1 MNLSTSLPEDL
12 PWSEQQAFL
21 LLDGATL
28 SDLPER
34 LKQLSPGAST
44 VALYDSAPFTALR
57 DISPLL
63 VAIEQPDE
71 PIFQFYLQ
79 QAHEEWGVLLFSP
92 VPAHDVVQHLRK
104 LLIVELPEGLPVVL
118 RLADAAVAQALFGS
132 GDQRLFGPLACVVM
146 ADSVSAIWQRHQPRL
161 PECPE
166 LTTPYR
172 LSPELNAA
180 LDRIDRRRAL
190 LELDAHLLKY
200 FPERHGGE
208 TVSQRWP
215 MLEQLEAEAC
225 MLGLSSQSE
234 LFYYANVMARLDG
247 SPLGQH
253 PKINRLLHSPSL
265 QPIGERIVLAADLA
279 RQWANE
285 RGRP

>member
-34 LKQLSPGAST
+34 LNQLSPGANA
-44 VALYDSAPFTALR
+44 VALYDCPSFTALR
-57 DISPLL
+57 DISPML
-63 VAIEQPDE
+63 VAIQQPDE
-71 PIFQFYLQ
+71 PIVQFYRQ
-79 QAHEEWGVLLFSP
+79 QAHEEWGVLLFSTA
-92 VPAHDVVQHLRK
+92 PAHDVAQHLRK
-104 LLIVELPEGLPVVL
+104 LLTVELPEGLPVVL

-132 GDQRLFGPLACVVM
+132 GDQCLFGPLACVVM
-146 ADSVSAIWQRHQPRL
+146 ADSVSANWQRHQPRL
-161 PECPE
+161 PDCPE

-180 LDRIDRRRAL
+180 LDRVDQRRTL

-208 TVSQRWP
+208 TVAQRWP
-215 MLEQLEAEAC
+215 MLEQLEAEAGA
-225 MLGLSSQSE
+225 LGLDTPSG

-253 PKINRLLHSPSL
+253 PEINRLLHNPSL

>member
-1 MNLSTSLPEDL
+1 MNLSNSLPEDL

-28 SDLPER
+28 SDLPQR
-34 LKQLSPGAST
+34 LKQLSPGANI
-44 VALYDSAPFTALR
+44 VALYNCAPFTALR
-57 DISPLL
+57 DISPML
-63 VAIEQPDE
+63 VAIQQPDE
-71 PIFQFYLQ
+71 PIVQFYRQ
-79 QAHEEWGVLLFSP
+79 QAHEEWAVLLFSAA
-92 VPAHDVVQHLRK
+92 PAHEVAQHLRK
-104 LLIVELPEGLPVVL
+104 LLIVELPEGLPVAL
-118 RLADAAVAQALFGS
+118 RLADAAVAQALFAS
-132 GDQRLFGPLACVVM
+132 GDQRLFGPLSCVVM

-161 PECPE
+161 PDCPE

-180 LDRIDRRRAL
+180 LDRVDRRRAL
-190 LELDAHLLKY
+190 LELDAHLLKN

-208 TVSQRWP
+208 TVAQRWS
-215 MLEQLEAEAC
+215 MLEQLEAEAST
-225 MLGLSSQSE
+225 LGLSSQSE

-253 PKINRLLHSPSL
+253 PEINRLLHSPSL

-285 RGRP
+285 RGCP

>member
-1 MNLSTSLPEDL
+1 M
-12 PWSEQQAFL
+12 
-21 LLDGATL
+21 
-28 SDLPER
+28 
-34 LKQLSPGAST
+34 
-44 VALYDSAPFTALR
+44 
-57 DISPLL
+57 L
-63 VAIEQPDE
+63 VAIQQPDE
-71 PIFQFYLQ
+71 PIVQFYRQ
-79 QAHEEWGVLLFSP
+79 QAHEEWAVLLFSAA
-92 VPAHDVVQHLRK
+92 PAHDVAQHLRK

-118 RLADAAVAQALFGS
+118 RLADAAVAQALFAS
-132 GDQRLFGPLACVVM
+132 GDQRLFGPLTCMVM

-180 LDRIDRRRAL
+180 LDRVDRRRAL
-190 LELDAHLLKY
+190 LELDAHLLKH

-208 TVSQRWP
+208 TVAQRWS
-215 MLEQLEAEAC
+215 MLEQLEAEAST
-225 MLGLSSQSE
+225 LGLSSQSE

-253 PKINRLLHSPSL
+253 PEINRLLHSPSL